1 MRRRAYIKVPA
12 PPTQTPRARIP
23 LRDTSMRNL
32 PRTQTR
38 MVRRGPRVPRGTI
51 RGVGGALIGYGLR
64 RLYNRMKRRQYQV
77 EKVKPTG
84 AGSTNSYYRE
94 IQRFHPGLRIARR
107 SNPAQYYHFNESQ
120 RLNGAFGKQIYSHRD
135 MGSIFDLRAM
145 IIQIPNYNNTTQA
158 FLHSIVTET
167 TFTNVN
173 EATCY
178 LDLYEVV
185 PRYSFTT
192 AYEPGTSWN
201 NGLIDAGLTS
211 GAQTLHTVPT
221 MSTNFASLWNIKKK
235 IRIELAQGQS
245 HRHTATYLLGY
256 KWSEQ
261 LYATMGAN
269 TYFPKTSRA
278 LLYVAYGAPVN
289 SEDRTQVT
297 TSTTNL
303 DIVQKSRF
311 VFYYNQPTRS
321 HYTFVDSLPALST
334 AYTLDIGSGERDEV
348 GSA

>member
-1 MRRRAYIKVPA
+1 MRRRAYIKVPVRPTYKA
-12 PPTQTPRARIP
+12 PPRTAPTSKYRPAPDTQTQ
-23 LRDTSMRNL
+23 
-32 PRTQTR
+32 TQ
-38 MVRRGPRVPRGTI
+38 MQKVSRRRRTI
-51 RGVGGALIGYGLR
+51 RGIGGALVGYAVR
-64 RLYNRMKRRQYQV
+64 KIYNRYKRRKYQQ
-77 EKVKPTG
+77 ESIKPAG
-84 AGSTNSYYRE
+84 GGSTNSYYRE
-94 IQRFHPGLRIARR
+94 IQKFHPGVRIARR
-107 SNPAQYYHFNESQ
+107 SNPAQFYHFNESQ

-201 NGLIDAGLTS
+201 NGLIDAGLTT

-221 MSTNFASLWNIKKK
+221 MSTNFAALWNIKKK

-269 TYFPKTSRA
+269 MYFPKTSRA

-311 VFYYNQPTRS
+311 TFYYNQPTRS
-321 HYTFVDSLPALST
+321 HYTFVDDLPTLTT